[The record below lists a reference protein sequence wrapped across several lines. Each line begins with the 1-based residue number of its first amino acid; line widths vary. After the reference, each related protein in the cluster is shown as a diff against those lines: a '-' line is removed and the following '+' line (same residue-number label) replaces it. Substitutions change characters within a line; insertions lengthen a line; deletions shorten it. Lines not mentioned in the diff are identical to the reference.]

1 MYFKGGYNISKFFN
15 YRGIKIRKIHLNIY
29 RLYLFMMALPF
40 LLGVGF
46 FCYFNIYPIL
56 KPMIDSGNYQYSVLI
71 VPAIEVVGLLLFIF
85 VFLSF
90 VRRISKVRGKYFVRV
105 LHRQMLAQ
113 MIVSRNWVDRKTKK
127 TSDGKTR
134 EVIKFPKMYYKH
146 RKFTTLITVPTDG
159 KRYHEQM
166 LRIGPVLEQM
176 FFADL
181 IDSKSELGFTEY
193 ELLIGLGTNRI
204 SITDVKVT
212 KTSIQIMKDFTWDFA
227 KMPHML
233 IGGGTGGGKTFF
245 LFTLILHLSQIG
257 TVYICD
263 PKNADLVAIG
273 ELAAFKNHAFSG
285 VDRIVRCLKD
295 AEKEMIQRFAYMKT
309 HPNYKWGA
317 DYTYYDMAPYFVVA
331 DEWSALM
338 AEVNDDFRKRQEI
351 MKPLT
356 QIILKGRQA
365 GVFMILATQ
374 RPDTEDIDGKLRDQF
389 NLRVSL
395 GKLEGTGY
403 AMIFGKAGENKNFF
417 NNEVRGRGYISDGG
431 MPREAYSPLVPKSFD
446 FKEALSKIPNMIEE
460 DYSRLSLSESEKEQ
474 LEKELE
480 TKGGI

>member
-1 MYFKGGYNISKFFN
+1 
-15 YRGIKIRKIHLNIY
+15 
-29 RLYLFMMALPF
+29 MALPF
-40 LLGVGF
+40 LVGVSF
-46 FCYFNIYPIL
+46 FCYFQIYPIV
-56 KPMIDSGNYQYSVLI
+56 KPMIANSRFEYQVLI
-71 VPAIEVVGLLLFIF
+71 LPTAQLVGLITLIF
-85 VFLSF
+85 VVLAGI
-90 VRRISKVRGKYFVRV
+90 RRTSKVRGKFFVRV

-113 MIVSRNWVDRKTKK
+113 MIVSRNWVDRKIKK
-127 TSDGKTR
+127 GTDGKAQER
-134 EVIKFPKMYYKH
+134 IKFPKLYYRHK
-146 RKFTTLITVPTDG
+146 KFTTLITVPTDG

-166 LRIGPVLEQM
+166 LKIGPVLEQM

-181 IDSKSELGFTEY
+181 IDSRSELGFTQH

-204 SITDVKVT
+204 SINDVKVT
-212 KTSIQIMKDFTWDFA
+212 KTSVQIMKDFTWDFA

-245 LFTLILHLSQIG
+245 LFTLILHLSKIG

-273 ELAAFKNHAFSG
+273 ELPAFKNHAFSG

-295 AEKEMIQRFAYMKT
+295 AETEMINRFAYMKT
-309 HPNYKWGA
+309 HSNYKWGA

-338 AEVNDDFRKRQEI
+338 AEVNDDFKKRQEI

-365 GVFMILATQ
+365 GVFIILATQ

-389 NLRVSL
+389 NLRLSL
-395 GKLEGTGY
+395 GKLEGNGY
-403 AMIFGKAGENKNFF
+403 RMIFGKSGENKNFF

-460 DYSRLSLSESEKEQ
+460 DYSRLSLSEVEKGK

-480 TKGGI
+480 IEGGI

>member
-1 MYFKGGYNISKFFN
+1 M
-15 YRGIKIRKIHLNIY
+15 NIY
-29 RLYLFMMALPF
+29 RLYLFLMALPF
-40 LLGVGF
+40 LVGVGF
-46 FCYFNIYPIL
+46 FCYLNIYPIV
-56 KPMIDSGNYQYSVLI
+56 KPMIDSGQFKYEELI
-71 VPAIEVVGLLLFIF
+71 VPASEVIGMLTLIF
-85 VFLSF
+85 GCLSF
-90 VRRISKVRGKYFVRV
+90 IRRTSKVRGKFFVRV
-105 LHRQMLAQ
+105 LHRQMLAR
-113 MIVSRNWVDRKTKK
+113 MIVSRNWVDRKVKK
-127 TSDGKTR
+127 TTDGKSR
-134 EVIKFPKMYYKH
+134 EIIKFPKMYYRKN
-146 RKFTTLITVPTDG
+146 KFTTEITVPTDG

-166 LRIGPVLEQM
+166 LKIGPLLEQM

-181 IDSKSELGFTEY
+181 IDSTSELGTTKY
-193 ELLIGLGTNRI
+193 TLLIGLGTNRI
-204 SITDVKVT
+204 SIKDVKVT

-245 LFTLILHLSQIG
+245 LFTLILYLAQIG

-263 PKNADLVAIG
+263 PKNADLVSIS
-273 ELAAFKNHAFSG
+273 ELPAFKNHAFSG
-285 VDRIVRCLKD
+285 VERIVRCLKD
-295 AEKEMIQRFAYMKT
+295 AEKEMLNRFAYMKT
-309 HPNYKWGA
+309 HPEYKWGA

-338 AEVNDDFRKRQEI
+338 AEVNDDFRKRLEI

-395 GKLEGTGY
+395 GKLEATGY
-403 AMIFGKAGENKNFF
+403 TMIFGKGAENKNFF
-417 NNEVRGRGYISDGG
+417 NNDVRGRGYISDGG
-431 MPREAYSPLVPKSFD
+431 MPRENYSPLVPKNFD

-460 DYSRLSLSESEKEQ
+460 DYSKLSLTEAEKAQ

-480 TKGGI
+480 TQGGI